1 MYQALYRKWRPKTF
15 EDVSGQ
21 PQVTKTLKNEL
32 KSGRLS
38 HAYLF
43 TGSRGT
49 GKTSSAKI
57 LAKAINCLNPIDGD
71 PCCECEICKG
81 IDNGTVLDIVEID
94 AASNNGVENIRLLR
108 EEASFTPSSA
118 KFRVY
123 IIDEVHM
130 LSTGAFNALLKT
142 LEEPPKHVVFILA
155 TTEVHKIPATILSR
169 CQRFDFHRISSED
182 MVERLS
188 FISEQEGKQI
198 DEDAAL
204 MVARLSDGALR
215 DALSLLDQ
223 CFSKS
228 DHVTY
233 SVVEE
238 TAGLAGDESVFFISD
253 CIINQNSA
261 DILNK
266 IAFLYDSS
274 KDMEK
279 LLSELLNHFRN
290 LMLFKTM
297 KDPSDIVV
305 LSKEKYEMSYNQAQR
320 LSIEEIIYIID
331 ALQSSL
337 SRMSMG
343 SNKRIEIEMCLVKLC
358 SKELDDSNLSLLN
371 RISKLERIIRSGNIA
386 AVSTQKENVDTQV
399 SNEKINKEPRPHVG
413 STDKDAKPV
422 ETVEGKDKVD
432 NKDLVKDAV
441 KMSDWPE
448 VLNILKTYSRS
459 IAAAF
464 SGSTAY
470 ISGGFV
476 LIDAPNDMAF
486 ELLRK
491 SAGRDK
497 MRVAIKEVTGRTY
510 RLGPYKS
517 SVNKKDAGEDPLN
530 ELIKRAEDSG
540 ISLTKI

>member
-142 LEEPPKHVVFILA
+142 LEEPPKPVVFILA

-182 MVERLS
+182 MVERLC
-188 FISEQEGKQI
+188 FISKQEGKQL

-228 DHVTY
+228 GHVTY

-297 KDPSDIVV
+297 KDPSGIVV

-371 RISKLERIIRSGNIA
+371 RISKLERIIKSGNIA
-386 AVSTQKENVDTQV
+386 AVSVQEENADTQ
-399 SNEKINKEPRPHVG
+399 INKETINREPRPQAG
-413 STDKDAKPV
+413 SADKDAKPAEAV
-422 ETVEGKDKVD
+422 EKKDRVD

-441 KMSDWPE
+441 KMNDWPE

-464 SGSTAY
+464 NGSTAY

-497 MRVAIKEVTGRTY
+497 MRVAIKEVTGKTY

-517 SVNKKDAGEDPLN
+517 SMIKKDAVEDPLN

>member
-57 LAKAINCLNPIDGD
+57 LAKAINCLNPVDGD

-182 MVERLS
+182 MVERLC
-188 FISEQEGKQI
+188 FISKQEGKQL

-204 MVARLSDGALR
+204 MIARLSDGALR

-223 CFSKS
+223 CFSKG

-238 TAGLAGDESVFFISD
+238 TAGLVGDESVFFISD

-297 KDPSDIVV
+297 KNPADIVV

-331 ALQSSL
+331 TLQSSL

-343 SNKRIEIEMCLVKLC
+343 VNKRIEIEMCLVKLC

-371 RISKLERIIRSGNIA
+371 RISKLERIIKSGNIA
-386 AVSTQKENVDTQV
+386 AVSTQKESADTRV
-399 SNEKINKEPRPHVG
+399 NNEKINKESKPQAG
-413 STDKDAKPV
+413 TINNDAKPA
-422 ETVEGKDKVD
+422 ETIEKKDKID

-470 ISGGFV
+470 INGGFV

-497 MRVAIKEVTGRTY
+497 MRVAIKEVTGKTY

-517 SVNKKDAGEDPLN
+517 SMIKKDAEEDPLS

>member
-182 MVERLS
+182 MVERLC
-188 FISEQEGKQI
+188 FISKQEGKQL

-233 SVVEE
+233 SVIEE

-297 KDPSDIVV
+297 KDPSGIVV
-305 LSKEKYEMSYNQAQR
+305 LSKEEYEMSYNQAQR

-371 RISKLERIIRSGNIA
+371 RISKLERIIKSGNIA
-386 AVSTQKENVDTQV
+386 AVSVQEENADTQI
-399 SNEKINKEPRPHVG
+399 NKETTNKEPRPQAG
-413 STDKDAKPV
+413 SADKDAKPAEAV
-422 ETVEGKDKVD
+422 EKKDKVD

-441 KMSDWPE
+441 KMNDWPE

-464 SGSTAY
+464 NGSTAY

-497 MRVAIKEVTGRTY
+497 MRVAIKEVTGKTY

-517 SVNKKDAGEDPLN
+517 SMIKKDAVEDPLN

>member
-142 LEEPPKHVVFILA
+142 LEEPPKHGVFILA

-182 MVERLS
+182 MVKRLC
-188 FISEQEGKQI
+188 FISEQEKKQL

-204 MVARLSDGALR
+204 TIARLSDGALR

-297 KDPSDIVV
+297 KDPADIIV

-343 SNKRIEIEMCLVKLC
+343 ANKRIEIEMCLVKLC

-371 RISKLERIIRSGNIA
+371 RISKLERIIKSGNIE
-386 AVSTQKENVDTQV
+386 AVSAQKENADIQV
-399 SNEKINKEPRPHVG
+399 KKEKINKEP
-413 STDKDAKPV
+413 KPQV
-422 ETVEGKDKVD
+422 EPADIDVKPAETVEKKDTID

-448 VLNILKTYSRS
+448 VLNTLKTYSRS

-497 MRVAIKEVTGRTY
+497 MRIAIKEVTGKTY

-517 SVNKKDAGEDPLN
+517 SMSKKDGVEDPLN